1 MSEQEKYDC
10 LKLSNQLCFPL
21 YAASREILRQYTSLL
36 KGIDLT
42 YTQYIVMLVLWEKEE
57 LTIGELCK
65 ALYLDTGTISP
76 MLKAMEEKN
85 LLTRNR
91 EKNDSRI
98 VKIKI
103 TEQGKNLKEKA
114 LYIPQKMVS
123 CLKLEKNEMQQLY
136 TILYKILPTN

>member
-1 MSEQEKYDC
+1 MSEQNSYDC

-21 YAASREILRQYTSLL
+21 YAASREILRQYTPLL

-114 LYIPQKMVS
+114 LYIPQKMAS
-123 CLKLEKNEMQQLY
+123 CLKLEKKEMQQLY

>member
-1 MSEQEKYDC
+1 MCEQNSYDC

-21 YAASREILRQYTSLL
+21 YAASREILRQYTPLL

-42 YTQYIVMLVLWEKEE
+42 YTQYIVMLVLWEKEK

-103 TEQGKNLKEKA
+103 TEQGKNLKERA
-114 LYIPQKMVS
+114 LYIPQKMFS
-123 CLKLEKNEMQQLY
+123 CLKLEKKEMQQLY